1 MEECRKSQ
9 VVLKGEGHSFRMSRP
24 EAEIRLQQLFGLAQF
39 HDDQWEAIDNLL
51 QGKRVLMIQ
60 RTGFGKSLVYQFTA
74 AVLVGTAVVFSPLI
88 ALMRDQVQKLTA
100 LGIPA
105 AYINSS
111 LTESEKART
120 LTAAGNG
127 AYKLLYIAPERQAD
141 EKWQA
146 ILKQI
151 SLSMV
156 VVDEAHCISVWG
168 HEFRPDYRRITEVI
182 RRLQDDFPVL
192 ACTATATM
200 RVQEDVALQLGN
212 RKVEVLRGDLSRP
225 NFQLR
230 VVYCESQDAKMAGVL
245 DFVRNTDGHGLI
257 YCGTKLET
265 EVYSNWLIYNGMNAV
280 YYHSGLDNMTRRRI
294 ETGLMANEFKC
305 VISTNAL
312 GMGLDKG
319 DIRFVVHT
327 QLPQSP
333 LNYYQEIGRA
343 GRDGNAAEVLLFYH
357 PDDDGL
363 PLSFINS
370 GRPNRGQYERVIQ
383 ILRQQ
388 PLGEFEISRA
398 VNLKQSALRVIL
410 ADLLDQGIIVKHQHG
425 INKKYEFKFGA
436 PQLDMDRFE
445 ILRAAKLK
453 NLEAM
458 KSYIHTEECRM
469 AFLIRYLGDEQKIL
483 CGNCDRD
490 LGWTIRSST
499 EAVDYEGLSNF
510 WKTYF
515 PTLDIQDDSGVVD
528 IGYAASY
535 YGISNVGRAIRHS
548 KYEGGGDFPDFL
560 LALFIKVFQKHFG
573 LANFD
578 LVLFVPPTKSGDLVK
593 NFAIRV
599 ANLLK
604 FPLSEAL
611 VKTRET
617 KEQKVFETTY
627 LKAQNCNGAFE
638 ITVDIKGKSILLID
652 DIFDSGHTIKAIVT
666 LLKSK
671 GARRIAPMV
680 IAKTVGGR

>member
-1 MEECRKSQ
+1 MEELRKIQ
-9 VVLKGEGHSFRMSRP
+9 VVLKGAERSFRMSRP
-24 EAEIRLQQLFGLAQF
+24 EAEIQLQQLFGLPHF
-39 HDDQWEAIDNLL
+39 HDDQWEAIDLLL
-51 QGKRVLMIQ
+51 QGKRVLMVQ

-74 AVLVGTAVVFSPLI
+74 AVLTGTTVVFSPLI

-146 ILKQI
+146 ILRRI

-168 HEFRPDYRRITEVI
+168 HEFRPNYRRITEVL

-192 ACTATATM
+192 ACTATATK
-200 RVQEDVALQLGN
+200 RVQADVAMQLEN
-212 RKVEVLRGDLSRP
+212 SKVEVLRGDLSRP
-225 NFQLR
+225 NFHLR
-230 VVYCESQDAKMAGVL
+230 VVYCESQGAKMEGVL
-245 DFVRNTDGHGLI
+245 DYVRKTDGHGLI

-265 EVYSNWLIYNGMNAV
+265 EVYSNWLVYNGIEAT
-280 YYHSGLDNMTRRRI
+280 YYHSGLDNETRRRI

-312 GMGLDKG
+312 GMGLDKS
-319 DIRFVVHT
+319 DIRFILHT

-343 GRDGNAAEVLLFYH
+343 GRDGIAAEVLLFYH

-370 GRPNRGQYERVIQ
+370 GRPKRSQYELVVQ
-383 ILRQQ
+383 ILKQQ
-388 PLGEFEISRA
+388 PMGEFEISRTA
-398 VNLKQSALRVIL
+398 NLKLSAIRVIL
-410 ADLLDQGIIVKHQHG
+410 ADLLDQGIVVNLQNG
-425 INKKYEFKFGA
+425 ISKQYEYKFGA
-436 PQLDMDRFE
+436 PQLDMNRFE
-445 ILRAAKLK
+445 LLRTAKLQ
-453 NLEAM
+453 NFAAM
-458 KSYIHTEECRM
+458 KSYIETEECRM
-469 AFLIRYLGDEQKIL
+469 AFLIRYLGDERKFQ

-490 LGWTIRSST
+490 LGTTLRSST
-499 EAVDYEGLSNF
+499 DGLDTEGLSSF
-510 WKTYF
+510 WENYF
-515 PTLDIQDDSGVVD
+515 PALDMQDGSGVVD
-528 IGYAASY
+528 RGYAASY
-535 YGISNVGRAIRHS
+535 YGISNIGRAIRHS

-560 LALFIKVFQKHFG
+560 LALFIKVFQKHYG
-573 LANFD
+573 LATFD

-593 NFAIRV
+593 NFASRV

-604 FPLSEAL
+604 FPVSEAL
-611 VKTRET
+611 VKNRET
-617 KEQKVFETTY
+617 QEQKVFETAY

-638 ITVDIKGKSILLID
+638 VIEDIKGKSILLID
-652 DIFDSGHTIKAIVT
+652 DIFDSGHTIKSIAT

-671 GARRIAPMV
+671 GARKIAPMV